1 MELVARGNL
10 EDDNVRGFFSS
21 FSDIYQTVADDQSAA
36 LGVQFEV

>member
-10 EDDNVRGFFSS
+10 EDDNVRGFFLPYLRYMPDSRKM
-21 FSDIYQTVADDQSAA
+21 ISAA